1 MPVDI
6 PVQAA
11 KAERLRQLHR
21 GPKILILVN
30 AWDAASA
37 RVIEAAGFPAIASS
51 SAGVAYAFGYPD
63 GQIISR
69 EEMLSAISRI
79 TSTVDIPVTADMEA
93 GYGSMPRDM
102 KDFADQLIIAGA
114 VGLNLEDSGEPSGAL
129 TEIPQQVEK
138 IRALRTAANEAGV
151 PLVINARTD
160 ALWDQSKKPDER
172 FAEAVRRG
180 RAYFEAGADC
190 IFVVGA
196 GDSET
201 ITTLVREIPAP
212 VNILAGPGVPHAKE
226 LEALGVRRVSMGS
239 GPVRATMTLTRR
251 IAEELRD
258 HGTYLNFTE
267 GVMSHAEAN
276 ALFKAKH

>member
-21 GPKILILVN
+21 GPNILILVN

-51 SAGVAYAFGYPD
+51 SAGVAYTFGYPD
-63 GQIISR
+63 GQVISR
-69 EEMLSAISRI
+69 EEMLTAISRI
-79 TSTVDIPVTADMEA
+79 TGTVEVPVTADMEA
-93 GYGSMPRDM
+93 GYGNMPRDM
-102 KDFADQLIIAGA
+102 QDFADALIIAGA
-114 VGLNLEDSGEPSGAL
+114 VGLNLEDSGEPSGL
-129 TEIPQQVEK
+129 TEIPVQVEK
-138 IRALRTAANEAGV
+138 IRALRAAATEAGV

-160 ALWDQSKKPDER
+160 ALWDQNRKPDER

-180 RAYFEAGADC
+180 RAYFEAGADS

-196 GDSET
+196 GDRDT
-201 ITTLVREIPAP
+201 ITAIVHEIPAP
-212 VNILAGPGVPHAKE
+212 VNILAGPGVPPARE
-226 LEALGVRRVSMGS
+226 LEALGVRRVSVGS
-239 GPVRATMTLTRR
+239 GPMRATMTLTRR

-267 GVMSHAEAN
+267 GVISHADAN
-276 ALFKAKH
+276 ALFEKSH